1 MMVTGSTN
9 FCTHTETAM
18 KTSFKQLALLTLAL
32 TASAAFLVIPNSSA
46 QSPARAKSGSDW
58 ADWRGPTRDGIGYET
73 KLPEKWSPQGENLV
87 WKAPYGGRSAP
98 IVMNNR
104 VFIFNSAG
112 EGETMQERVMALDG
126 DTGKVVWEYKFNVYS
141 TDVPP
146 RRIAWSSPVGD
157 PTTGNV
163 YAFGSANELVALS
176 FDGKLLWDRS
186 LTDEYGAWTTHGG
199 RTVSPIIE
207 GDLIIVSTVT
217 DGFGDIQMRRHRYYA
232 FDKRTG
238 ECVWISTPGERP
250 YDTTYSTPVV
260 ATTPDGTRVLIAGG
274 GDGSVCAMKVAT
286 GEPVWRYPMSK
297 RGVNPGV
304 VVKDGIAYVTHQEE
318 NLESNEMGHLAA
330 LDISAKGLLG
340 KDAAGKMSNADKI
353 KYAITNFQL
362 GPASPVMD
370 GKMIYFVDAGANLL
384 AFDAASGKKVWEQNL
399 GTIQKASPVF
409 ADGKIYVGTENG
421 AFFII
426 KPGPT
431 GATILDKDELEP
443 ITKVEI
449 KTEAGDEAIASN
461 EQIIA
466 GVAISR
472 GRIFLVSTKHTYC
485 IGSKTKAPALPAAP
499 EKIDSAPATAAV
511 AHVQVIPVDAVV
523 QPGATQQF
531 RVRLFDDKGR
541 FIREEASAT
550 LALAGL
556 KGTAANNQFT
566 AATDAG
572 AQAGQ
577 LKATVGNV
585 TGLARIRVIPPLP
598 YSEDFSTLAV
608 DQAPAIWLNT
618 GGKYVGREANGNKFL
633 AKKENLG
640 IFKRTRSL
648 FGAVETANYT
658 IEADVSAAEKRRQ
671 MGDIGVVAQRYELVL
686 FGNVQKIELRSWQ
699 IEPKRSF
706 SKPFPWKANTWYR
719 LKLEVQN
726 LPDGKTRAR
735 GKAWPAS
742 EAEPAEWLLEWTDPI
757 GNRKGSAGVFTDN
770 QNEVYIDNIKVTPN
784 K

>member
-1 MMVTGSTN
+1 
-9 FCTHTETAM
+9 M
-18 KTSFKQLALLTLAL
+18 KTSFKQFAIPALTLTLAL
-32 TASAAFLVIPNSSA
+32 TASVALLMAPSSSA

-58 ADWRGPTRDGIGYET
+58 ADWRGPTRDGIGYEK
-73 KLPEKWSPQGENLV
+73 KLPEKWSPQGDNLA

-104 VFIFNSAG
+104 VFLFNSAG

-126 DTGKVVWEYKFNVYS
+126 DTGKVLWEHKFNIYS

-157 PTTGNV
+157 PSTGNV
-163 YAFGSANELVALS
+163 YAFGAGNQLVALS
-176 FDGKLLWDRS
+176 FDGKLLWERS

-207 GDLIIVSTVT
+207 GDMVIVSTVT
-217 DGFGDIQMRRHRYYA
+217 DGFADIFMRRHRYYA
-232 FDKRTG
+232 FNKQTG
-238 ECVWISTPGERP
+238 ACIWISTPGDRP

-260 ATTPDGTRVLIAGG
+260 ATAPDGTRLLIAGG
-274 GDGSVCAMKVAT
+274 GDGSVCAMKVNT

-318 NLESNEMGHLAA
+318 NLDTSEMGHLAA
-330 LDISAKGLLG
+330 LDISAKGLIG
-340 KDAAGKMSNADKI
+340 KDTAGKVMNADKI
-353 KYAITNFQL
+353 KYAITNYQL
-362 GPASPVMD
+362 GPASPVID
-370 GKMIYFVDAGANLL
+370 GKMIYFVDAGANLF
-384 AFDAASGKKVWEQNL
+384 AFDTASGKKLWEQNL

-421 AFFII
+421 TFFII
-426 KPGPT
+426 KPTPT

-466 GVAISR
+466 GVAVSR

-485 IGSKTKAPALPAAP
+485 IGKTKTPALPAAP
-499 EKIDSAPATAAV
+499 EKIDNAPAGATV
-511 AHVQVIPVDAVV
+511 AHVQVLPAEVTL
-523 QPGATQQF
+523 QPGKAQQF

-541 FIREEASAT
+541 FIREETGASY
-550 LALAGL
+550 ALEGL
-556 KGTAANNQFT
+556 KGAAASNQFT
-566 AATDAG
+566 PAADGG
-572 AQAGQ
+572 AQAGM
-577 LKATVGNV
+577 LKATVGGV
-585 TGLARIRVIPPLP
+585 TGISRIRVIPPMP
-598 YSEDFSTLAV
+598 YAEDFSSLAV
-608 DQAPAIWLNT
+608 DKAPVTWLNT
-618 GGKYVGREANGNKFL
+618 NGKYVGREADGNKFL

-640 IFKRTRSL
+640 IFKRTRAL
-648 FGAVETANYT
+648 FGAVNEANYT
-658 IEADVSAAEKRRQ
+658 IQADVSAVEKRRQ

-686 FGNVQKIELRSWQ
+686 FGNIQKLELRSWQ

-706 SKPFPWKANTWYR
+706 SKPFQWKANTWYR

-742 EAEPAEWLLEWTDPI
+742 EAEPAEWMLEWTDPI
-757 GNRKGSAGVFTDN
+757 GNRMGSAGIFTDN
-770 QNEVYIDNIKVTPN
+770 QNEVYVDNIKVMPN

>member
-1 MMVTGSTN
+1 
-9 FCTHTETAM
+9 M
-18 KTSFKQLALLTLAL
+18 KTSLKQRALLSLAPAL
-32 TASAAFLVIPNSSA
+32 VLAGSAAFFLPNSSA
-46 QSPARAKSGSDW
+46 QTPARAKSGSDW
-58 ADWRGPTRDGIGYET
+58 ADWRGPTRDGLGYEK

-87 WKAPYGGRSAP
+87 WKVPYGGRSAP
-98 IVMNNR
+98 IVMNDR

-112 EGETMQERVMALDG
+112 EGETLQERVLALNA
-126 DTGKVVWEYKFNVYS
+126 DTGKLVWEYKFNVYS

-146 RRIAWSSPVGD
+146 RRVAWSSPVGD

-163 YAFGSANELVALS
+163 YAFGACNELVALS

-186 LTDEYGAWTTHGG
+186 LTDEFGAWTTHGG

-207 GDLIIVSTVT
+207 GDLVIVSTVT
-217 DGFGDIQMRRHRYYA
+217 DGFADIQARRHRYYA

-238 ECVWISTPGERP
+238 ETVWVSTPGERP

-260 ATTPDGTRVLIAGG
+260 TTAPDGTRILIAGG

-304 VVKDGIAYVTHQEE
+304 VVKNGVAYVSHQEE
-318 NLESNEMGHLAA
+318 NLETSEMGHLAA
-330 LDISAKGLLG
+330 LDLSAKGLIG
-340 KDAAGKMSNADKI
+340 KDPAGKMLNADKI

-362 GPASPVMD
+362 GPGTPVID
-370 GKMIYFVDAGANLL
+370 GNLLYDVDAGANLF
-384 AFDAASGKKVWEQNL
+384 AFDLATGKKIWEQNL
-399 GTIQKASPVF
+399 GTIQKASAVL

-421 AFFII
+421 TFFII

-431 GATILDKDELEP
+431 GATILDKDDLEP
-443 ITKVEI
+443 ITKIDI
-449 KTEAGDEAIASN
+449 KTEAGDEAISSN
-461 EQIIA
+461 EQIIG

-472 GRIFLVSTKHTYC
+472 GRIFLVSTKHVYC
-485 IGSKTKAPALPAAP
+485 IGKTKAAALPAVAD
-499 EKIDSAPATAAV
+499 KVDAAPAGAAV
-511 AHVQVIPVDAVV
+511 AHVQVVPVDAVI
-523 QPGATQQF
+523 QPGASQKL

-550 LALAGL
+550 WALDGL
-556 KGTAANNQFT
+556 KGTAANNSFT
-566 AATDAG
+566 ADAGAG
-572 AQAGQ
+572 AQAGVV
-577 LKATVGNV
+577 KATVGGV
-585 TGLARIRVIPPLP
+585 TGVSRIRVIPPLP
-598 YSEDFSTLAV
+598 YSEDFSTLGV
-608 DQAPAIWLNT
+608 DKAPAIWLNT

-648 FGAVETANYT
+648 FGAVGDSNYT
-658 IEADVSAAEKRRQ
+658 IQADVSAVEKRRQ

-686 FGNVQKIELRSWQ
+686 FGNVQKLELRSWQ

-706 SKPFPWKANTWYR
+706 SKPFQWKANTWYT
-719 LKLEVQN
+719 LKLEVQT
-726 LPDGKTRAR
+726 LSGGKTRAR
-735 GKAWPAS
+735 GKAWPVG
-742 EAEPAEWLLEWTDPI
+742 EAEPADWLLEWTDPI
-757 GNRKGSAGVFTDN
+757 GNTKGSAGVFTDN
-770 QNEVYIDNIKVTPN
+770 QNEVYVDNIKVTPN